1 MAAVDIAPAMDIPLM
16 APPPLPVIPQVEDPK
31 MQRILNRKRRMN
43 FFDLANLLDSDG
55 NLQNEMMVFAFAAT
69 MMSTIPILLGNEFDV
84 NVGLRRK
91 RRQTYQDP
99 DLDTEE
105 SSSYLTY
112 ASHPDEISEPFFSAS
127 TYKKLMTAP
136 PGTKDF
142 SYIYNGSATMAP
154 DGLFDAKEKVAPP
167 QRHAGEE
174 SAVANASMMELLRE
188 LLVWSH
194 EKTKDKPLLP
204 MLINLALDKYAGNP
218 NPADK
223 FVRIAY
229 KKWNNLW

>member
-1 MAAVDIAPAMDIPLM
+1 MAAVDIPVAPTFNVPNM
-16 APPPLPVIPQVEDPK
+16 APGPIPQVVDPR

-69 MMSTIPILLGNEFDV
+69 MLSTVPVLLGNEFDV

-91 RRQTYQDP
+91 RQTFQEPRDSA
-99 DLDTEE
+99 DTEE
-105 SSSYLTY
+105 SSYLSYN
-112 ASHPDEISEPFFSAS
+112 ADDISQQPFFSAS

-142 SYIYNGSATMAP
+142 LHIYNGSMTSP
-154 DGLFDAKEKVAPP
+154 DPFDMKDKEAF
-167 QRHAGEE
+167 RHPGQE
-174 SAVANASMMELLRE
+174 SAVADENMMELLRE
-188 LLVWSH
+188 LLIWSN

-204 MLINLALDKYAGNP
+204 MLINLALDRYAGNA

-223 FVRIAY
+223 FVKTAY
-229 KKWNNLW
+229 KKWRNFW

>member
-1 MAAVDIAPAMDIPLM
+1 MAAVDIPLAPVMSAPIME
-16 APPPLPVIPQVEDPK
+16 PPPQFVDPK

-69 MMSTIPILLGNEFDV
+69 MLSTIPVLLGNEFDV

-91 RRQTYQDP
+91 RQTFQETGDPADP
-99 DLDTEE
+99 DE
-105 SSSYLTY
+105 SSYLSY
-112 ASHPDEISEPFFSAS
+112 ATQPDDDDSQPQPFFSAS

-142 SYIYNGSATMAP
+142 SHIYNGSITAP
-154 DGLFDAKEKVAPP
+154 DPFDAKPSAPKHYG
-167 QRHAGEE
+167 QE
-174 SAVANASMMELLRE
+174 SAVADADMMELLRE
-188 LLVWSH
+188 LLIWSH
-194 EKTKDKPLLP
+194 EKTKGKPLLP
-204 MLINLALDKYAGNP
+204 MLINLALDRYGGNP

-223 FVRIAY
+223 LVSVAY
-229 KKWNNLW
+229 KKWKNFW